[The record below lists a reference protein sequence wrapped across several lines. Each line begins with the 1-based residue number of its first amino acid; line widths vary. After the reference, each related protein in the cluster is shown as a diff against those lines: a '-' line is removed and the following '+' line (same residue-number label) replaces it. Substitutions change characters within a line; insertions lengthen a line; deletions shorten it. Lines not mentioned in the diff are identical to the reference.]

1 MTWIRWLLALIAAGA
16 VAGGLAAIFW
26 MGELAITGAL

>member
-1 MTWIRWLLALIAAGA
+1 MTWICWLLVLIAVGA

-26 MGELAITGAL
+26 MGKLAITGAL